1 MLSGI
6 VPQPKRSHP
15 SAGLCRCGQ
24 KIKVVSHRCDCTLI
38 FFVRSEPL
46 VVELLCV
53 WAFRPELE
61 ALLRGAPGRFAPA
74 DLGVAAT
81 PEGCA
86 VPFHRA
92 DTPMRNSH
100 GAAYARGRLAVVD

>member
-1 MLSGI
+1 MRISSYPLTKLS
-6 VPQPKRSHP
+6 
-15 SAGLCRCGQ
+15 
-24 KIKVVSHRCDCTLI
+24 TL
-38 FFVRSEPL
+38 
-46 VVELLCV
+46 

-74 DLGVAAT
+74 DLEVAAT

-100 GAAYARGRLAVVD
+100 GAAYARGRLASWDINKANCREIVKVLGQ